1 MNNYIGKI
9 AIHEVTS
16 SKILENDKYLMIF
29 KFDVTINN
37 KNIILN
43 KSFLQQLLTLES
55 IKKFLYDTV
64 NDYIINNYKNIIQKN
79 KKLISLV
86 AYNKINISFLGK
98 YFYIKVYG
106 SKEIDRRKIITALKN
121 EICKYIDE

>member
-37 KNIILN
+37 KNIILD

-86 AYNKINISFLGK
+86 AYNKIEISFLGK

-106 SKEIDRRKIITALKN
+106 SKEIDRSKIITALKN

>member
-86 AYNKINISFLGK
+86 AYNKIKISFLGK
-98 YFYIKVYG
+98 YFYIKICG

>member
-64 NDYIINNYKNIIQKN
+64 NDYIINDYKNIIQKN

-86 AYNKINISFLGK
+86 DYNKIKISFLGK
-98 YFYIKVYG
+98 YFYIKICG

>member
-55 IKKFLYDTV
+55 IKKFLYGTV

-86 AYNKINISFLGK
+86 AYNKIKISFLGK
-98 YFYIKVYG
+98 YFYIKICG

>member
-79 KKLISLV
+79 KKLIS
-86 AYNKINISFLGK
+86 
-98 YFYIKVYG
+98 
-106 SKEIDRRKIITALKN
+106 
-121 EICKYIDE
+121 

>member
-43 KSFLQQLLTLES
+43 KSFLQQLLTLQS
-55 IKKFLYDTV
+55 IKKFLYYTV
-64 NDYIINNYKNIIQKN
+64 NDYIINDYKNIIQKN

-86 AYNKINISFLGK
+86 AYNKIKISFLGK
-98 YFYIKVYG
+98 YFYIKICG

>member
-86 AYNKINISFLGK
+86 AYNKIEISFLGK

>member
-1 MNNYIGKI
+1 M
-9 AIHEVTS
+9 

-98 YFYIKVYG
+98 
-106 SKEIDRRKIITALKN
+106 
-121 EICKYIDE
+121 

>member
-16 SKILENDKYLMIF
+16 NKILENDKYLMIF

-86 AYNKINISFLGK
+86 AYNKIEISFLGK

-106 SKEIDRRKIITALKN
+106 SKEIDRSKIITALKN

>member
-55 IKKFLYDTV
+55 IKKFLYGTV

-86 AYNKINISFLGK
+86 AYNKIKISFLG
-98 YFYIKVYG
+98 
-106 SKEIDRRKIITALKN
+106 
-121 EICKYIDE
+121 

>member
-55 IKKFLYDTV
+55 IKKFLYGTV

-86 AYNKINISFLGK
+86 AYNKIEISFLGK
-98 YFYIKVYG
+98 YFYIKIYG

>member
-43 KSFLQQLLTLES
+43 KSFLQQLLTLDS
-55 IKKFLYDTV
+55 IKNFIYRTID
-64 NDYIINNYKNIIQKN
+64 NYIILKRK
-79 KKLISLV
+79 V
-86 AYNKINISFLGK
+86 
-98 YFYIKVYG
+98 IK
-106 SKEIDRRKIITALKN
+106 
-121 EICKYIDE
+121 

>member
-98 YFYIKVYG
+98 YFYIKIYG
-106 SKEIDRRKIITALKN
+106 SK
-121 EICKYIDE
+121 

>member
-64 NDYIINNYKNIIQKN
+64 NDYIINDYKNIIQKN

>member
-86 AYNKINISFLGK
+86 AYNKIKISFLGK
-98 YFYIKVYG
+98 YFYIKICG
-106 SKEIDRRKIITALKN
+106 SKEIDRKKIITALKN

>member
-55 IKKFLYDTV
+55 IKKFLYGTV

-86 AYNKINISFLGK
+86 AYNNIKISFLGK

-106 SKEIDRRKIITALKN
+106 SKEIDTSKIITALKN

>member
-64 NDYIINNYKNIIQKN
+64 NDYIINDYKNIIQKN

-86 AYNKINISFLGK
+86 AYNKIKISFLGK
-98 YFYIKVYG
+98 YFYIKICG

>member
-86 AYNKINISFLGK
+86 AYNKIKISFLGK

-106 SKEIDRRKIITALKN
+106 SKEIDRSKITTALKN

>member
-55 IKKFLYDTV
+55 IKKFLYGTV

>member
-16 SKILENDKYLMIF
+16 NNILESNKYLMIF

-37 KNIILN
+37 KNIFLN
-43 KSFLQQLLTLES
+43 KLFLQQLLTLES
-55 IKKFLYDTV
+55 VKKFLYRTID
-64 NDYIINNYKNIIQKN
+64 NYIINDYKNIIQKN

-86 AYNKINISFLGK
+86 TYNKIKISFLGK
-98 YFYIKVYG
+98 YFYIKIYG
-106 SKEIDRRKIITALKN
+106 SKEIDRSRIITALKN

>member
-55 IKKFLYDTV
+55 IKKFLYGTV
-64 NDYIINNYKNIIQKN
+64 NDYIINDYKNIIQKN

-86 AYNKINISFLGK
+86 AYNKIEISFLGK